1 VANKKITELTEVTS
15 AGANDVLA
23 VVDIATPET
32 KKIKVSNLKTSLNIQ
47 KSDVGLGNV
56 DNTSDA
62 DKPVSTATQTALDLK
77 ANSADVYTK
86 TESDSNFEAKNAN
99 IQSHISSTSNPH
111 SVTKDQV
118 GLANVDNT
126 SDASKP
132 VSTATQTALNA
143 KQATITG
150 AATTIA
156 SSNLT
161 VSRALASDASGKVA
175 VSAVTSTELGY
186 LSGVTSAIQTQ
197 FGAKANLASPALTGT
212 PTAPTAVSSTNTTQI
227 ATTAFVQSLLS
238 PTSSTLIS
246 ALNIDWSLAD
256 VFYKD
261 ISTSSTF
268 TFSNIVDG
276 KGISVILTNTSASS
290 VTVLFPSGIFK
301 ESGIITIAANSAAV
315 YSFIRANAKT
325 YLASLSNL
333 TNA

>member
-1 VANKKITELTEVTS
+1 VANKKITELTEAAS
-15 AGANDVLA
+15 AGVDDVLA

-47 KSDVGLGNV
+47 KSDVGLGDV

-62 DKPVSTATQTALDLK
+62 DKPVSTATQTALGLK

-111 SVTKDQV
+111 SVTKSQV

-126 SDASKP
+126 SDANKP
-132 VSTATQTALNA
+132 VSTATQTALN
-143 KQATITG
+143 
-150 AATTIA
+150 
-156 SSNLT
+156 L
-161 VSRALASDASGKVA
+161 
-175 VSAVTSTELGY
+175 
-186 LSGVTSAIQTQ
+186 
-197 FGAKANLASPALTGT
+197 KANLASPALTGT
-212 PTAPTAVSSTNTTQI
+212 PTAPTAAAATNTTQI
-227 ATTAFVQSLLS
+227 ATTAFVQSAFA
-238 PTSSTLIS
+238 PTSSTQIS

-276 KGISVILTNTSASS
+276 KGISVILTNTSGSS
-290 VTVLFPSGIFK
+290 ITILFPSGIFK
-301 ESGIITIAANSAAV
+301 ESGIVTIAANSAAV

-333 TNA
+333 TNV

>member
-1 VANKKITELTEVTS
+1 MANKKITELTEAAS
-15 AGANDVLA
+15 AGVDDVLA

-47 KSDVGLGNV
+47 KSDVGLGDV

-62 DKPVSTATQTALDLK
+62 DKPVSTATQTALGLK

-111 SVTKDQV
+111 SVTKSQV

-126 SDASKP
+126 SDANKP
-132 VSTATQTALNA
+132 VSTATQTALN
-143 KQATITG
+143 
-150 AATTIA
+150 
-156 SSNLT
+156 L
-161 VSRALASDASGKVA
+161 
-175 VSAVTSTELGY
+175 
-186 LSGVTSAIQTQ
+186 
-197 FGAKANLASPALTGT
+197 KANLASPALTGT
-212 PTAPTAVSSTNTTQI
+212 PTAPTAAAATNTTQI
-227 ATTAFVQSLLS
+227 ATTAFVQSAFA
-238 PTSSTLIS
+238 PTSSTQIS

-276 KGISVILTNTSASS
+276 KGISVILTNTSGSS
-290 VTVLFPSGIFK
+290 ITILFPSGIFK
-301 ESGIITIAANSAAV
+301 ESGIVTIAANSAAV

-333 TNA
+333 TNV